1 MWFCHFESQVSS
13 STSSPLS
20 PLLLFLS
27 SEGNFS
33 FWLTGALKLWALL
46 RNDSMPHTP
55 PILNGFSIKEKWNFY
70 QTQRIIM
77 LENFVWKTSLSLHSC
92 FPFFPSLH
100 LPPKGTPRTCS
111 SAVGAEVKTF
121 GQLCQ
126 VDWKL
131 SGAGEFS
138 ETSWPVPRDRLC
150 LLHGMWG
157 EMVGASQEA
166 ESERAKF

>member
-1 MWFCHFESQVSS
+1 MVLSFWKPSFKFNL
-13 STSSPLS
+13 LS

-55 PILNGFSIKEKWNFY
+55 PILKGFSIKEKWNFY

-77 LENFVWKTSLSLHSC
+77 LENFVWKTSLSLPTPAS
-92 FPFFPSLH
+92 PSSL
-100 LPPKGTPRTCS
+100 LSTFPPKRPPRTCS

-126 VDWKL
+126 VDWRL

-166 ESERAKF
+166 ESERGKF